1 MAPKPR
7 HRMFDIEE
15 DPNKVLLK
23 LQVKDG
29 SRACFIDM
37 ADTRVSAEQ
46 RLMELRLE
54 KLDEEC
60 VELRNKR
67 LEYWTAPL
75 KQIHSNLQLPEQH
88 KHVDIVA
95 LRKERLAENAR
106 AARCDAAHAAVHQHQ
121 VLTDEMST
129 LMERVSTVSVLGPM
143 LVDFCDKHADRI
155 ARRRCCYLRRV
166 ASLCKSVESLETIA
180 PLLQQRLAET
190 DAEFAVVTESKRT
203 MSHTLPI
210 AIKEEETRENLERM
224 ASGDVKAPEGRKTG
238 NKDAAPKAGIV
249 LPGRTG
255 AEAAAARQPI
265 PKDMMRLFLRWSTA
279 HVRMQKRVQRFL
291 AKVQWL
297 VYTQRY
303 ELLRRAKAILVNP
316 ALTPG
321 ASNAAAAHAMAAGGA
336 AQSKMPTMVQS
347 MDKLNMLNANLKSHF
362 NIQAEVEADNALA
375 FAFEVK
381 SILNA
386 LHAVQTADTT
396 YPPYDTTLVGPS
408 MLVPTGAIKG
418 GAEGRGKGRAAGGIG
433 SVGVESKGVLDTN
446 FLKPCPWID
455 DCVVQVYVCM
465 YIRMYCVVQVYVCMY
480 IRMYVTMYACIDM
493 CVCACV

>member
-1 MAPKPR
+1 MPPKAKAEEAKT
-7 HRMFDIEE
+7 DE

-60 VELRNKR
+60 VELRNQR

-75 KQIHSNLQLPEQH
+75 KKIHSNLQLPEQH

-106 AARCDAAHAAVHQHQ
+106 AARCDAAHGAVHQHQ
-121 VLTDEMST
+121 VLADEMST
-129 LMERVSTVSVLGPM
+129 LLERVSTVSVLGPM

-166 ASLCKSVESLETIA
+166 ASLCKSVESLEAIA

-203 MSHTLPI
+203 MAHTLPI

-224 ASGDVKAPEGRKTG
+224 AAGDVKAPEGRKTG
-238 NKDAAPKAGIV
+238 NKDAAPKAGVV

-255 AEAAAARQPI
+255 PEAAAAHQPI

-297 VYTQRY
+297 V
-303 ELLRRAKAILVNP
+303 
-316 ALTPG
+316 
-321 ASNAAAAHAMAAGGA
+321 
-336 AQSKMPTMVQS
+336 
-347 MDKLNMLNANLKSHF
+347 
-362 NIQAEVEADNALA
+362 
-375 FAFEVK
+375 
-381 SILNA
+381 
-386 LHAVQTADTT
+386 
-396 YPPYDTTLVGPS
+396 
-408 MLVPTGAIKG
+408 
-418 GAEGRGKGRAAGGIG
+418 
-433 SVGVESKGVLDTN
+433 
-446 FLKPCPWID
+446 
-455 DCVVQVYVCM
+455 CVCVC
-465 YIRMYCVVQVYVCMY
+465 VC
-480 IRMYVTMYACIDM
+480 M
-493 CVCACV
+493 CVCVCVCVCVCLYIYTHTHTYIHTYIHIYIHTYIYIYIYRCNGSCTLSGTNCCGEQRLFWPIRPSPLARQTRRQRTPWLPAARL